1 MIISKL
7 HLIVVIVWLITFIV
21 GTFIW
26 ESKKIPKWLYNG
38 MLGWYLIITLI
49 LTYVMIFCKGV

>member
-1 MIISKL
+1 MMISKL
-7 HLIVVIVWLITFIV
+7 HLIVVIVWLITFIA

-26 ESKKIPKWLYNG
+26 ENKKVPKWLYDG
-38 MLGWYLIITLI
+38 ALIWYLIITLI

>member
-7 HLIVVIVWLITFIV
+7 HLIVIIVWLITFIV

-26 ESKKIPKWLYNG
+26 ENKNVPKWLYNG
-38 MLGWYLIITLI
+38 MLGWYFIITLI
-49 LTYVMIFCKGV
+49 LIYVMIFCKGV